1 MSQPIVLAFDTE
13 GTVEYTRNS
22 QFTPWEGRGEMVRVT
37 DIRKKPDANEFY
49 IHWMQ
54 GPCAGIDH
62 TLGMSAKIGV
72 FGNCMVTSDAA
83 LNEVL
88 TFPTYEAAVAHEV
101 EVLNIMRRMGVS
113 FHDTAA

>member
-54 GPCAGIDH
+54 GPCAGVDH
-62 TLGMSAKIGV
+62 TYGMSIAAGV
-72 FGNCMVTSDAA
+72 ISTCPAVELVM
-83 LNEVL
+83 

-101 EVLNIMRRMGVS
+101 EVLNAYRRQGVS